1 VLSFVWLWAW
11 RSIHR
16 QPNIKSRCDCIP
28 GSNFLSARLLRL
40 QRRRK
45 TLESCLRRARKLS
58 ATDVEQLAEFFDI
71 ERLLP
76 QTSLCVSTVL
86 RASFE
91 MLYRE
96 LPHISGAMSN
106 RRRRIVF
113 VHDLASSLLCVRL
126 TTAGSIPWSF
136 FRAVGRRMI
145 YFVRCMMEADH
156 RTSLKA
162 LPTTDFCG
170 AVNHDPSTFYFSF
183 AVMVRLEA
191 SIFSKTSMGKQDSKS
206 ANGLS

>member
-1 VLSFVWLWAW
+1 M
-11 RSIHR
+11 
-16 QPNIKSRCDCIP
+16 
-28 GSNFLSARLLRL
+28 
-40 QRRRK
+40 
-45 TLESCLRRARKLS
+45 
-58 ATDVEQLAEFFDI
+58 AEFFDI

-76 QTSLCVSTVL
+76 QTSPCVSTVL
-86 RASFE
+86 RATFE

-113 VHDLASSLLCVRL
+113 CIRPCLFAALCPTHDRRL
-126 TTAGSIPWSF
+126 DSVVV

-162 LPTTDFCG
+162 RPTTDFCG
-170 AVNHDPSTFYFSF
+170 VVNHDPSTIYFSF